1 MKGYVKPCTRGN
13 NPDHVIIHAGA
24 NEFDS
29 ERQTEI
35 IERSIIDV
43 ARSTRTSNPTASVSG
58 IVLRNDNFNNKA
70 LDVNDKLSK
79 MYRETQLDFI
89 THKTLIRE

>member
-1 MKGYVKPCTRGN
+1 MKGYVKSCTRGN

-70 LDVNDKLSK
+70 LDVNDELSK

-89 THKTLIRE
+89 THKILIRE